1 MLTQLL
7 AVQLNEEDLSLV
19 RKITGRIQV
28 LAAENSNEALHL
40 LEQHATIGLVI
51 IDIEHSYLQSLQL
64 LHTLV
69 YRSQQEPLRI
79 VVLGEPHL
87 LQQKKRVFDL
97 DIVTILTKPLQE
109 TQLREILERAVVK
122 QDADSKQQNMQEQAH
137 LFNAIFYQAPIGIS
151 VSHRVDLG
159 VEPGKEQFDANP
171 MYEKITGRSM
181 EEVLRLGW
189 TTITHPDDLPEELEY
204 FKRLKRGELENYSM
218 EKRFIRPDG
227 SIVWVEMTVAPLQA
241 SDSQLFAHICLL
253 QDITKR
259 KEAERLLAES
269 ERSKS
274 ALLSHLPGMA
284 YRCRYDA
291 HWTMLYVSAGCE
303 TLTGYSPD
311 QLINNRD
318 ISFNDII
325 VLSYRQKVS
334 SGWKWAIHE
343 NKPFE
348 LEYEIL
354 TAQGTRKWVW
364 EMGQAAFTEDGDIEA
379 LEGIILDITDRK
391 LMEQNLAYRDAH
403 DLWTGLYNRRYL
415 EQLLRQDIKARK
427 SAKRALISIN
437 LGALNAKSIAY
448 GYQYSQDIMK
458 KVAEGLSIL
467 CNDLAV
473 LSITHEYR
481 FVFYLRSY
489 DERQNLLLLC
499 KKIESTLEYIVSLE
513 RIPYGLGVLEIDESN
528 QENVDQLLRNI
539 LIASQRSVV
548 LYDGEAEICF
558 FDESMETEIQRE
570 ATLSALL
577 SRIVSGKNPDCLF
590 LQYQPIIDMRT
601 GGICGFEALAR
612 LKCAEMQV
620 IPPLHFIPI
629 AEKTKLII
637 PLGDIIIRQAFQFLK
652 QLEEHHVMDCTV
664 SINISAIQLIKEG
677 FAEHIIRL
685 MHSMDVN
692 PSCVCLELTESIF
705 ASNFQEINRVLK
717 TLQHKGVKISV
728 DDFGSGYSSL
738 SRERELYVNEL
749 KIDKSFID
757 KLMYLSDDQA
767 ITGDIISMA
776 HKLGHS
782 VVAEGIEH
790 QRQLDYLKQNNC
802 DKAQGFFFS
811 KPLNASDALALVVG
825 KHTYRL
831 FEHLLK

>member
-1 MLTQLL
+1 MLKQLL
-7 AVQLNEEDLSLV
+7 AVQLQEKDLSLV
-19 RKITGRIQV
+19 RKVVGRIRV
-28 LAAENSNEALHL
+28 LAAGNSDEALHL
-40 LEQHATIGLVI
+40 MEQHASIDMVL
-51 IDIEHSYLQSLQL
+51 IDIEHSYLQSFQL

-69 YRSQQEPLRI
+69 YRFQQEPLRI
-79 VVLGEPHL
+79 FVLGEQQL
-87 LQQKKRVFDL
+87 LQQKKKVFDL
-97 DIVTILTKPLQE
+97 DIVTILNKPLQE
-109 TQLREILERAVVK
+109 TQLREVLERVNVK
-122 QDADSKQQNMQEQAH
+122 QDSDLEQQNLEEQAH
-137 LFNAIFYQAPIGIS
+137 LFNSIFYQAPIGIS
-151 VSHRVDLG
+151 ISHRVDLG
-159 VEPGKEQFDANP
+159 VEPGKERFYVNP

-181 EEVLRLGW
+181 EEVLRIGW
-189 TTITHPDDLPEELEY
+189 TAITHPDDLPGELEY
-204 FKRLKRGELENYSM
+204 FKRLKRGELEHYSL

-227 SIVWVEMTVAPLQA
+227 SLVWVEMTVAPLQ
-241 SDSQLFAHICLL
+241 SRDSRLFAHICLIK
-253 QDITKR
+253 DISKR
-259 KEAERLLAES
+259 KEAESMLAES

-284 YRCRYDA
+284 YRCRFDA
-291 HWTMLYVSAGCE
+291 HWSMLYVSAGCE
-303 TLTGYSPD
+303 ALTGYSPD

-318 ISFNDII
+318 ISYNDII
-325 VLSYRQKVS
+325 VISYRQKIINEC
-334 SGWKWAIHE
+334 KWAIHE
-343 NKPFE
+343 NKPFV

-354 TAQGTRKWVW
+354 TAQGKRKWVW
-364 EMGQAAFTEDGDIEA
+364 EMGQAAFTDDSNIEA

-391 LMEQNLAYRDAH
+391 QMEQNLAYRDAH

-427 SAKRALISIN
+427 HAKRALISIN
-437 LGALNAKSIAY
+437 LGTLNAKSIAY

-489 DERQNLLLLC
+489 NEKQNLLMLC
-499 KKIESTLEYIVSLE
+499 KKIESILEYIISLE
-513 RIPYGLGVLEIDESN
+513 RIPYGLGVLEINDSI
-528 QENVDQLLRNI
+528 QENIDQLLRNI
-539 LIASQRSVV
+539 LVASQRSIV
-548 LYDGEAEICF
+548 LYDGEAEICL

-570 ATLSALL
+570 ANLTAIL
-577 SRIVSGKNPDCLF
+577 SRIVSGKNHDCLF
-590 LQYQPIIDMRT
+590 LQYQPIIDMQT
-601 GGICGFEALAR
+601 GRICGFEALAR
-612 LKCAEMQV
+612 VKCKNMQV
-620 IPPLHFIPI
+620 IPPLQFIPI

-677 FAEHIIRL
+677 FAEHLIRL

-705 ASNFQEINRVLK
+705 ASNFQEINKVLK
-717 TLQHKGVKISV
+717 TLRAKGVKISV
-728 DDFGSGYSSL
+728 DDFGTGFSSL
-738 SRERELYVNEL
+738 SRERELYVDEL

-757 KLMYLSDDQA
+757 KLLFLSDDQA

-782 VVAEGIEH
+782 VVTEGIEY
-790 QRQLDYLKQNNC
+790 QRQLDYLKRNNC
-802 DKAQGFFFS
+802 DRAQGFLFS
-811 KPLNASDALALVVG
+811 KPLDASDALALVAR
-825 KHTYRL
+825 KDILHL
-831 FEHLLK
+831 FENLVK